1 MQSYHLWGEGMNT
14 CWICGCFRGGGDS
27 RFGMILDTTF
37 MWCAAVPLMALA
49 AFVLKLP
56 VTGVYFVMCLDEFE
70 KMLPCYLHYR
80 RFSWLKNITRD
91 QSELEPQSPS
101 LRS

>member
-1 MQSYHLWGEGMNT
+1 
-14 CWICGCFRGGGDS
+14 
-27 RFGMILDTTF
+27 MILDTTF
-37 MWCAAVPLMALA
+37 MWCVAVPLMALA

-91 QSELEPQSPS
+91 QSELETQSPS